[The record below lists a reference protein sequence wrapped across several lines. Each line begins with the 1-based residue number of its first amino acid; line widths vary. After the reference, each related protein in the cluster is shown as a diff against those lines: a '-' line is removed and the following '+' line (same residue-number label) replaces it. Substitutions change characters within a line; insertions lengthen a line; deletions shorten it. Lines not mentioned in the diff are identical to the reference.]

1 MYEMGVQIITKQP
14 AVPNAI
20 LLGNNII
27 NVDRLDFARRINVN
41 TKWLVRLHYSSGIL
55 ELSDPDGEV
64 WNALRGILMFGA
76 MDKKASTDTEDSQY
90 IVSDGHSGKEGDS
103 NDYNEQCI

>member
-1 MYEMGVQIITKQP
+1 MYEVGVQIIRKEP

-41 TKWLVRLHYSSGIL
+41 TKRLVRLHYSSGIL
-55 ELSDPDGEV
+55 ELPDPDGEV
-64 WNALRGILMFGA
+64 WNALRGILMFGPENEEEP
-76 MDKKASTDTEDSQY
+76 KEDTN
-90 IVSDGHSGKEGDS
+90 EGDS
-103 NDYNEQCI
+103 NDYNEQCG

>member
-1 MYEMGVQIITKQP
+1 MYEMDVQIIRKEP

-41 TKWLVRLHYSSGIL
+41 TKRLVRLHYSSGIL
-55 ELSDPDGEV
+55 ELPDPDGEV
-64 WNALRGILMFGA
+64 WNALRGILMFGPENEEEP
-76 MDKKASTDTEDSQY
+76 KEDTN
-90 IVSDGHSGKEGDS
+90 EGDS
-103 NDYNEQCI
+103 NDYNEQCG